1 MTGCMPRPTAETLAD
16 IHEITEL
23 KYRYARTLDNKLWDE
38 FADTLTEDV
47 QATYGTAVHGAPSS
61 SPRAQRLSSTCA
73 PH

>member
-1 MTGCMPRPTAETLAD
+1 MPHARPRHVLILAIMTLATLVD

-47 QATYGTAVHGAPSS
+47 QATYGTAVQIG
-61 SPRAQRLSSTCA
+61 RASCRERV
-73 PH
+73 